1 MKIKGVKRILLIFIV
16 GMFLL
21 SGISALDNQGT
32 GTEGENFTFIQ
43 TCEDATYITLST
55 IQYPNRSVEIINTNM
70 TSMGGGS
77 YQYNFTDI
85 LTGRY
90 DMTGISDG
98 CTNTFATYFEVTPSG
113 FINKLGFYII
123 ILILSFGIIIFGY
136 FIEDSWV
143 VILGAFGLV
152 LVGLFILLNGID
164 GMKDTAYTYSIAII
178 TIMLGSYFG
187 IKGALENIDL

>member
-1 MKIKGVKRILLIFIV
+1 MKKLLVLFI
-16 GMFLL
+16 GIFLL
-21 SGISALDNQGT
+21 SCISALDEQGV
-32 GTEGENFTFIQ
+32 GKEGENFTFIQ

-77 YQYNFTDI
+77 YQYYFTDI

-123 ILILSFGIIIFGY
+123 ILILSLGIIIFGY

-143 VILGAFGLV
+143 VILGGFGLV